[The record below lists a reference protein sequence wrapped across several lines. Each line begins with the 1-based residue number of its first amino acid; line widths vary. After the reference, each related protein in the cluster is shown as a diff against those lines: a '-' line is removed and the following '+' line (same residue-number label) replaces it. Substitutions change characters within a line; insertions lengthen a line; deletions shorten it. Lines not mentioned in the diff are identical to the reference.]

1 MDLIGYVL
9 LFPLAGTVINGL
21 LGKKLSKS
29 VVGII
34 GCTTIGISFILSF
47 FIFIDLLKLA
57 PEHRVFEKDYFTWIG
72 SGTFEAIAGLQVDPL
87 SVVMILVV
95 SGVGF
100 LIHVYSVGYMHDD
113 DGYYRYFTYL
123 NLFTFSMLLLVL
135 ANNFLLMFI
144 GWEGVGLVSYLLI
157 GFWFKKE
164 SAGLGSLKAFIVNR
178 VGDVGCAVEGVAKQY
193 GFGVVRDFVGHGV
206 GRSMHEEPQIPN
218 FGNPGTGPRLKTG
231 MVFAIEPML
240 NLGGYEVK
248 VLEDK
253 WTVVTADGSLSAHAE
268 HTVAL
273 TENGPEILTRV

>member
-1 MDLIGYVL
+1 MIIIKSKDEIG
-9 LFPLAGTVINGL
+9 FMRRAGRIVAG
-21 LGKKLSKS
+21 
-29 VVGII
+29 V
-34 GCTTIGISFILSF
+34 
-47 FIFIDLLKLA
+47 LLKLGELIKPGVTTGELDRFA
-57 PEHRVFEKDYFTWIG
+57 EDYIRAHGGLPTFLGYRGFPG
-72 SGTFEAIAGLQVDPL
+72 SLCTSLNCE
-87 SVVMILVV
+87 VVHGIPGKRKLIEGDII
-95 SGVGF
+95 SIDCGVT
-100 LIHVYSVGYMHDD
+100 L
-113 DGYYRYFTYL
+113 DGYIGDAARTYAVGQITADAARL
-123 NLFTFSMLLLVL
+123 
-135 ANNFLLMFI
+135 I
-144 GWEGVGLVSYLLI
+144 EGTEKALEAGMRQMKVG
-157 GFWFKKE
+157 
-164 SAGLGSLKAFIVNR
+164 NR